1 VLSESLAVKSA
12 ILLFLG
18 LSSCFSMPPP
28 SLLPFLMSS
37 TPPTSPQRSQ
47 AAGHQ
52 AERANR
58 IIGSL
63 EQRRTPAGPS
73 VPSTAA
79 AAPSLP
85 PRGPV
90 TFQGQTYQHLPP
102 DLVARL
108 AQLPPLPVAPSCRR
122 PSSIVSTSVSL
133 HLFIKYKKI

>member
-1 VLSESLAVKSA
+1 
-12 ILLFLG
+12 
-18 LSSCFSMPPP
+18 
-28 SLLPFLMSS
+28 MSS
-37 TPPTSPQRSQ
+37 TPPTSPQCSQ
-47 AAGHQ
+47 AAGRQ
-52 AERANR
+52 AERANH
-58 IIGSL
+58 IIGSP

-108 AQLPPLPVAPSCRR
+108 AQLPPLPIAPSRRR
-122 PSSIVSTSVSL
+122 PSSVVSTSVSL
-133 HLFIKYKKI
+133 HLFIKYNKIS